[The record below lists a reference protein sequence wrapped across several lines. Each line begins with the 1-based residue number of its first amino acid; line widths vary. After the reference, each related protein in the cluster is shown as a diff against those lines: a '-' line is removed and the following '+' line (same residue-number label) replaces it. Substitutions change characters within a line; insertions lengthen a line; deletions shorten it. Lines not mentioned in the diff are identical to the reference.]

1 MRAWLLVTEQLSARQ
16 DGPAEE
22 NGWGDRAGDT
32 ALTVPLPE
40 LDPLVTT
47 GIRAH
52 ATVLYPFLPF
62 LTVARV
68 RPGPVSPGGTDARLR
83 ALFASHAPFTLRF
96 AAFHEEPGVLFLAP
110 EPPGPLAALTRA
122 VRAHWPESVPYRGI
136 FGPEGLDPHV
146 TVAHGEEFGAVRAR
160 LAPALPV
167 TCRVTGVRLI
177 VHDGHSWQDRVTY
190 RLGAP
195 GPVS

>member
-1 MRAWLLVTEQLSARQ
+1 MTEQLSARQ

-22 NGWGDRAGDT
+22 DGWGDRAGDT
-32 ALTVPLPE
+32 ALTIPLPA

-52 ATVLYPFLPF
+52 ATVLYPFLP
-62 LTVARV
+62 LVRV
-68 RPGPVSPGGTDARLR
+68 RPGSADPGDADTALR

-96 AAFHEEPGVLFLAP
+96 AAFREEPGVLFLAP
-110 EPPGPLAALTRA
+110 EPPGPLAALTDA
-122 VRAHWPESVPYRGI
+122 VRARWPEAVPYRGI

-167 TCRVTGVRLI
+167 ACHVTGVRLI
-177 VHDGHSWQDRVTY
+177 VHDGHTWRDRLTY
-190 RLGAP
+190 RLG
-195 GPVS
+195 GPARLR